1 MSYSFKNTPA
11 KPSFGSNKESME
23 AGDYILNKKKKIINC
38 NSSKPNCNN
47 NNNLNNFNNYNLN
60 INLATKLD
68 LTNISII
75 EDASG
80 NICPTTIIYSEI
92 PNFYNRYIID
102 PKGELFVNT
111 ECGVNNFLSYLVLN
125 TDVKNK
131 N

>member
-1 MSYSFKNTPA
+1 M
-11 KPSFGSNKESME
+11 
-23 AGDYILNKKKKIINC
+23 
-38 NSSKPNCNN
+38 
-47 NNNLNNFNNYNLN
+47 NNFNNYNLN

-80 NICPTTIIYSEI
+80 NICPTTIIYNEI

-102 PKGELFVNT
+102 PKGELFGNT